1 MSIDFCNVGEIRGVS
16 RSRAAEDKPHEQR
29 LGTQGRRVAT
39 AGQMTTKGAPELAT
53 AKRPTIY
60 HCDTAAVWRD
70 IDEDGVERRR
80 MVLECNP
87 EDPEGGK
94 LFLA

>member
-1 MSIDFCNVGEIRGVS
+1 
-16 RSRAAEDKPHEQR
+16 
-29 LGTQGRRVAT
+29 
-39 AGQMTTKGAPELAT
+39 MTTKGAPELAT